1 MVVSSPTKLNV
12 EGDNINNISNQ
23 AIDAGTFLQGSDVT
37 PYGQLTVGFN
47 SNSNLT
53 FGHNLNDLA
62 VPVSR
67 SSDFRLMILRFS
79 TVDGMKAFINDA
91 DNPLA
96 ANTSLN
102 IPLTSNNGL
111 KLNAASLSNPGD
123 DTRSQVVEIRAYNVA
138 LTDSDRLQVANQII
152 NKYGL

>member
-1 MVVSSPTKLNV
+1 MDNNTSENTSENTGNLFTNTNYTLFMVVSSPTKLNV

-79 TVDGMKAFINDA
+79 TVDGMKEF
-91 DNPLA
+91 PP
-96 ANTSLN
+96 S
-102 IPLTSNNGL
+102 
-111 KLNAASLSNPGD
+111 
-123 DTRSQVVEIRAYNVA
+123 TRGSFSSGIRF
-138 LTDSDRLQVANQII
+138 
-152 NKYGL
+152 